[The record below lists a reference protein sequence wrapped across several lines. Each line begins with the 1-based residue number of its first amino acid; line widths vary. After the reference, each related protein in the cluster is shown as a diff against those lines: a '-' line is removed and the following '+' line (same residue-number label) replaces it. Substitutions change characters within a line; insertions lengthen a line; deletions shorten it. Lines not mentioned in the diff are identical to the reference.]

1 MPLGCDR
8 NVAYYD
14 DSFTGVPIVKL
25 AGEYRFEVP
34 REQVWEALLD
44 ADVLSRCLPG
54 FERLEKVGDN
64 DFEGA
69 LNIRVGPVQGKFQGR
84 LTLSDLDPPSGYS
97 LLMKGQGP
105 AGFINGVGTLKLAA
119 EGGETLLEYDM
130 DAQIGGKIAGVG
142 QRLLDSSAKA
152 ISDQALTELG
162 SIIAIQT
169 QASESGAEEAL
180 PAAPSEAEFAAKV
193 AKGVAA
199 DLVPPER
206 RALLVTVT
214 LAVVVVVVVLLFRS
228 CGS

>member
-1 MPLGCDR
+1 MRL
-8 NVAYYD
+8 
-14 DSFTGVPIVKL
+14 K
-25 AGEYRFEVP
+25 GEYRFEVP

-54 FERLEKVGDN
+54 FERLERVGEN

-84 LTLSDLDPPSGYS
+84 LTLSELDPPSGYQMQ
-97 LLMKGQGP
+97 MKGQGP
-105 AGFINGVGTLKLAA
+105 AGFINGLGSLELEP
-119 EGGETLLEYDM
+119 EGGETVLRYDM

-142 QRLLDSSAKA
+142 QRLLDSSARA
-152 ISDQALTELG
+152 ISGQALTELG
-162 SIIAIQT
+162 AIIKT
-169 QASESGAEEAL
+169 QRGASESGVEEAL
-180 PAAPSEAEFAAKV
+180 PEAPSEAEFAAKV

-206 RALLVTVT
+206 RALLITAT
-214 LAVVVVVVVLLFRS
+214 LAVVVVIIVLFFRS